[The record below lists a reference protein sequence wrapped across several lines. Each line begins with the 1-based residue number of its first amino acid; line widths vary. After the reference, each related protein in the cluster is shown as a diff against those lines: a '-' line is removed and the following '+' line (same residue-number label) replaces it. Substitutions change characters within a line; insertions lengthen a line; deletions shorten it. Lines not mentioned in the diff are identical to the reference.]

1 VCIVDVLQ
9 GGRLLYLAK
18 HRIKGRLHYFIRES
32 YEDGGCYRSRE
43 LFCLGTNP
51 ARYIVYPGG
60 NAVYIDE
67 VVEDTLCS
75 LGVKPGTDDIED
87 VFWPFIKP
95 EVRRVIESFSGRAR
109 ARRKRIKMV
118 PGEAEQIQRQVREF
132 DKRRIHYLRSGR
144 MDQGTIGRMP
154 VQLYKWLA
162 GKSRDEI
169 EQRFMKMEQY
179 LKPRELKNYVFVIFD
194 LQRFFTESWA
204 KQMPQGLDQNKI
216 DKHFVEE
223 ICRLN
228 SDVSFW
234 SEEQAKD
241 SLHEYLIRYVVMFF
255 DQEYRPDSFL
265 QDYIKEFMDARRAW
279 RIPPGRSSVT
289 LDEAS
294 VIFGVKKDVLKTM
307 TKRSLVRLYRRMA
320 KKLHPDKGG
329 TSREFVQ
336 LTEVY
341 HALLRSKGKTR
352 RWYTKR

>member
-1 VCIVDVLQ
+1 M
-9 GGRLLYLAK
+9 YLAK

-32 YEDGGCYRSRE
+32 YEEDGCYRSRE
-43 LFCLGTNP
+43 LFSLGTNP

-60 NAVYIDE
+60 NAFYIDE
-67 VVEDTLCS
+67 VVEDKLCL
-75 LGVKPGTDDIED
+75 LGVKAGVDEIED

-95 EVRRVIESFSGRAR
+95 EVRRVLECFRQRAK
-109 ARRKRIKMV
+109 ARRKRIKMAPV
-118 PGEAEQIQRQVREF
+118 EAEQIRREVREF

-154 VQLYKWLA
+154 IQLYKWLA

-179 LKPRELKNYVFVIFD
+179 LKPRELKNYVFVIFN

-216 DKHFVEE
+216 DKHFLEE
-223 ICRLN
+223 ICRLD
-228 SDVSFW
+228 SDASFW
-234 SEEQAKD
+234 GKEEDQD
-241 SLHEYLIRYVVMFF
+241 SLHEYLIRYVIMFF
-255 DQEYRPDSFL
+255 DQEYGPDSLL
-265 QDYIKEFMDARRAW
+265 QDYIREFMDARRKW
-279 RIPPGRSSVT
+279 RMPPGRSSVT
-289 LDEAS
+289 LEEAS
-294 VIFGVKKDVLKTM
+294 TIFGVTKDVLKTM

-320 KKLHPDKGG
+320 KKVHPDKGG

-336 LTEVY
+336 LTEAY
-341 HALLRSKGKTR
+341 HSLLKRKAKGR